1 MHTVLLIQME
11 NILSYRQEL
20 VKSYTESLPVRT
32 NRLKEIVF
40 LGTGT
45 SSSLPNIFCIAR
57 PTDPPCKVCFSCF
70 ENPRSKNRRR
80 NTSIL
85 ARFSAHASS
94 VNRQLGEELLPSLPI
109 QKDSNNPEVT
119 ILRLDE
125 INTIRKHNLQFKSN
139 GSTKNEEHVN
149 DIDPVIM
156 DRNVIID
163 CGKTFYESCIEWF
176 LLYGYIQLDAVL
188 LTHAHAD
195 AILGLDDLR
204 HWTMHQVIQKHVDV
218 YCDSDTFRAIESTFP
233 YLVDT
238 RKATG
243 GGSVSHLNF
252 YTFEHQD
259 KLSIDG
265 FCFFP
270 LPVEHGLVG
279 GKFHGTRP
287 FISLGY
293 RFEDVGYISDV
304 SSIPDDTM
312 KLLEGVQVLIL
323 DSLYPVGDYTSHFC
337 LNDALNVVKKLKP
350 SFVYLT
356 DLSHLWDHECGNE
369 HLEQLCNTDS
379 ELSGIKIQLA
389 YDGLRLNFA
398 CQEIIS

>member
-1 MHTVLLIQME
+1 MT
-11 NILSYRQEL
+11 NIVSYRQEL
-20 VKSYTESLPVRT
+20 VKSCTESLPVT
-32 NRLKEIVF
+32 TKRLREIVF

-57 PTDPPCKVCFSCF
+57 PTDPPCKVCFSSL

-85 ARFSAHASS
+85 VRFSANASS
-94 VNRQLGEELLPSLPI
+94 VNRQLGKELFPPLPI
-109 QKDSNNPEVT
+109 QNDSNNPEVT

-125 INTIRKHNLQFKSN
+125 MNTIRKNSSQFKSKEL
-139 GSTKNEEHVN
+139 TKNGEYIN
-149 DIDPVIM
+149 NIDPVILN
-156 DRNVIID
+156 RNVVID

-176 LLYGYIQLDAVL
+176 LLYEYIQLDAVL

-218 YCDSDTFRAIESTFP
+218 YCDSETFKAIEGIFP

-243 GGSVSHLNF
+243 GGSVSNLNF
-252 YTFEHQD
+252 HTFEHQD
-259 KLSIDG
+259 KLTIDD

-270 LPVEHGLVG
+270 LPVEHGFVG
-279 GKFHGTRP
+279 EKFHEIHP
-287 FISLGY
+287 FMSLGY
-293 RFEDVGYISDV
+293 RFENVGYISDV
-304 SSIPDDTM
+304 SSIPEDTM
-312 KLLEGVQVLIL
+312 KLLEGVQILIL
-323 DSLYPVGDYTSHFC
+323 DSLHPIGNYTSHFC
-337 LNDALNVVKKLKP
+337 LNDAIKIVKKLKP

-356 DLSHLWDHECGNE
+356 DLGHLWDHDCGNA
-369 HLEQLCNTDS
+369 HLEQLCNTDD
-379 ELSGIKIQLA
+379 ELFGIRIQLA
-389 YDGLRLNFA
+389 YDGLRLSFD
-398 CQEIIS
+398 CQSIS